1 MELCIYDDVFDTIQI
16 SNEKLLHFKL
26 SKSGQNLCV
35 DKIAFS
41 GPGHMY
47 IHCSYVHIAI
57 EVNPCIENV
66 IVATYCHLILIAL
79 GVLS

>member
-1 MELCIYDDVFDTIQI
+1 MYNDVFDTIQI
-16 SNEKLLHFKL
+16 TNKKLLHFKL

-41 GPGHMY
+41 RPGHIFNVATY
-47 IHCSYVHIAI
+47 IWPLRSILALKMSFL
-57 EVNPCIENV
+57 